1 MGVYL
6 VVALVLI
13 KPLGMLGLVLAD
25 SAKHISHATVMLI
38 LTWRRIG
45 NMSDQRLGQTAGK
58 ALLASGVMAGLI
70 ALALGAT
77 TRFSGLVGL
86 PGQLLIVLVPAGIGA
101 LAYLAL
107 ASVLRIEEVSR
118 LRVMIQQRL
127 RGGSNLD

>member
-1 MGVYL
+1 
-6 VVALVLI
+6 
-13 KPLGMLGLVLAD
+13 
-25 SAKHISHATVMLI
+25 
-38 LTWRRIG
+38 
-45 NMSDQRLGQTAGK
+45 MSDQRLGQTAGK

-70 ALALGAT
+70 FLALSAT

-86 PGQLLIVLVPAGIGA
+86 PGQLVTVLIPASVGA

-127 RGGSNLD
+127 RGSNLD